1 MVEARRPIG
10 YTCWQAEDEGLLVY
24 RLDTSLM
31 NDRSGERNGRDCGN
45 SPEFDKWAYYLEPS
59 GGSSSSCD
67 FSDYLLSEGQSVVSS
82 GVKIE
87 AVGQT
92 HELSYV
98 RVSRS
103 TAAE

>member
-1 MVEARRPIG
+1 LEVYGGEKKAIIIRTGAHEGIVVEARRPIG
-10 YTCWQAEDEGLLVY
+10 YTRWQAEDEGLLVY

-67 FSDYLLSEGQSVVSS
+67 FSDYLLSEGQSVVS
-82 GVKIE
+82 
-87 AVGQT
+87 
-92 HELSYV
+92 
-98 RVSRS
+98 
-103 TAAE
+103 